1 MQLRELFKQNN
12 KTAVLAFGRMQPI
25 TRGHYRLAETMKSI
39 PGDSYI
45 FLSHKQNSKTDPLNF
60 ETKLKFAKECFPG
73 ITVGDSSVRT
83 IIEAIKKV
91 DSLGYTNLVFVAGG
105 DRVNEFAQLLNAY
118 NNREYSFESIE
129 VVNAGPRDPDAD
141 GIEGISAR
149 KLREAAINN
158 DIDTFLAGTPS
169 NRFSLEM
176 FNAVRNSMIENNNVK
191 KNDLMSAFEKF
202 FPMAMKVLDINRL
215 PKIKLEKY
223 LDHLDQPSFGR
234 FENETMTIY
243 LGLADRHPIDILR
256 TLAHELVHFK
266 QLLNGQLN
274 KDSGKTGSPDENE
287 AHVKAGIIMRL
298 FDKKY
303 PEFFKSSNIDLNE
316 NTSHKATL
324 PEVFDKPYKSKWA
337 KSDYG
342 DVDVLAKLP
351 DGTNLSIMFN
361 HEGDDEWG
369 VEFYRNNSQEITGD
383 GDAQKIFATV
393 LNAIQKFVKKHNP
406 EMVKFTASKEVKSGQ
421 NSQSRVNLYD
431 RLVQRYAGAM
441 GYDVYQEDHGVGVVY
456 ELTKKQNQSISESLD
471 QPYPY
476 SWVLQSE
483 DEWAARARTESG
495 AILDIRFEYGSWDAQ
510 WDIDFL
516 LDGEYE
522 ATAEGDQFRIF
533 ATVVKVIKEWWKLT
547 SAEGFPVKTIKFSAD
562 KLNKQTGKTGSRER
576 LYNRFAQQFA
586 NSIGFTVQSKDKIN
600 ATEFELTN
608 PNYSES
614 TNENFADGKKPGRKG
629 LAKRSGVNTK
639 ASVSSLRKTA
649 KNSTGEKRRMAHWLA
664 NMKAGRKKASE
675 SDDQLDLNLDEV
687 TIDNANGWGNV
698 PYNQNVDY
706 LGLRVQMTPR
716 KFLELAS
723 ELTVPRS
730 VDSIEDHVRK
740 GGSIGA
746 PFIQIVIPP
755 EWFDGDLSKP
765 ARIRGHEGRNR
776 MIAVLNVEGNAPIET
791 HLFFNGGV
799 RNRDLTP
806 EIVKRLNQDI
816 TSQRET
822 LVKGPWFTLQENR
835 RISES
840 RDQPRLQ
847 HKYRKIMND
856 MIEQHLNETRQ
867 GAWAWLKKKLPKWP
881 DYVLRDWVYNLLKG
895 DFPRDLESG
904 RDPSANIDEM
914 LKSEGLGPDTVWKL
928 APDFQFSLDVLNPWT
943 VDKLKKRWGGA
954 SDAGIGVTNDAARH
968 ATQKA
973 MIQKQGR
980 IRTEPVILIK
990 KSDGYELVEGWHRTI
1005 QHFSMYPNGYKGP
1018 AWVAVAAA
1026 LSENTADKTRIGE
1039 GLTYLD
1045 PVAKWVAVFKASTHP
1060 KFKGKTAEQRE
1071 KMARMA
1077 QYKAVQNKK
1086 PIKPSVKEN

>member
-1 MQLRELFKQNN
+1 VQLRELFKQNN
-12 KTAVLAFGRMQPI
+12 KTAVLAFGRMNPI

-243 LGLADRHPIDILR
+243 LGLAGRHPIDILR

-274 KDSGKTGSPDENE
+274 KDSGRTGSPDENE
-287 AHVKAGIIMRL
+287 AHVNAGIIMRL

-369 VEFYRNNSQEITGD
+369 VEFYRNNSQEITGE

-421 NSQSRVNLYD
+421 NSQSRANLYD
-431 RLVQRYAGAM
+431 RLVRRYAGAM

-456 ELTKKQNQSISESLD
+456 ELTKKQNQSIPESLD

-516 LDGEYE
+516 LDDGYK

-533 ATVVKVIKEWWKLT
+533 ATVVKVIKEWWKST

-562 KLNKQTGKTGSRER
+562 KLNKQTNKTGSRER

-586 NSIGFTVQSKDKIN
+586 NSIGFTVQSKDKID
-600 ATEFELTN
+600 ATEFELIN
-608 PNYSES
+608 PNYSKRKVNEAVES
-614 TNENFADGKKPGRKG
+614 GKEMLKIFRGMHHDAGMNKDMDRYIRSNDWQLGDFTPDMFPSEEEFFDYDDPFDRTIDIDYSHRVNLSAPIIVGPQYSDGKYSVIDGNHRAAAAQKMGKTIQAYFPVAKTNEPTKYDDSGDDNEVKLENFADGKKPGRKG

-687 TIDNANGWGNV
+687 TINNANGWGNV

-765 ARIRGHEGRNR
+765 AHIRGHEGRNR
-776 MIAVLNVEGNAPIET
+776 MIAVLNVEGNTPIET

-822 LVKGPWFTLQENR
+822 LVKGPWFTLQ
-835 RISES
+835 
-840 RDQPRLQ
+840 
-847 HKYRKIMND
+847 
-856 MIEQHLNETRQ
+856 
-867 GAWAWLKKKLPKWP
+867 
-881 DYVLRDWVYNLLKG
+881 
-895 DFPRDLESG
+895 
-904 RDPSANIDEM
+904 
-914 LKSEGLGPDTVWKL
+914 
-928 APDFQFSLDVLNPWT
+928 
-943 VDKLKKRWGGA
+943 
-954 SDAGIGVTNDAARH
+954 
-968 ATQKA
+968 
-973 MIQKQGR
+973 
-980 IRTEPVILIK
+980 
-990 KSDGYELVEGWHRTI
+990 
-1005 QHFSMYPNGYKGP
+1005 
-1018 AWVAVAAA
+1018 
-1026 LSENTADKTRIGE
+1026 ENTADKTRIGE